1 MNLDLLTNPTMPMEI
16 ILWCVAALF
25 GTSVLALFAGRSRFA
40 NGLIYGLTLLITA
53 VTAAIAARHL
63 FLGAEAEASSYSLP
77 IGLPW
82 LNAHFRLDLLSA
94 FFLLIVNLLGA
105 VSSLYGWQ
113 YGHHEKEPMRVLPFY
128 PLFIAGMS
136 LVTVADDAFMFL
148 VAWEVMSLASWLLV
162 LSTHKEKGTQHA
174 AYVYMIMACIGT
186 FALCLAFGLLA
197 GVAGDYGFDSIR
209 AHSLSPLLASGVL
222 FLTLF
227 GAGAKAGVVPLHAWL
242 PLAHPAA
249 PSHISALMSG
259 VMTKVAIYG
268 MVRIL
273 FDLVGAPQW
282 WWGGVVMLL
291 GGITALIGVL
301 YALMQH
307 DLKRL
312 LAYHT
317 VENIGIIVIGLGLA
331 LAFSGNHLPVLAG
344 LALTAALFHVLNHSL
359 FKSLLFLGAGS
370 VLTSTGTRE
379 MEKLGGLIHKMP
391 ITAFIFL
398 IGALSISALPPFNGF
413 ISEWLTFQ
421 SILSGIV
428 LPQWL
433 LKFSLP
439 VVGAMLA
446 LAAAFTAVCFVKV
459 YGVVFLGRARSA
471 EAENAHEVGGA
482 MLVSM
487 GVLALLCTVIG
498 VLPSG
503 VLDFL
508 RPRVSAL
515 LPNVT
520 TPLQHSDW
528 LMLRP
533 QEADGSSY
541 SGLII
546 LGAIAFM
553 TSVLVLCIH
562 QFASNRAS
570 RGDIWD
576 CGFPCAQTNT
586 QYTASSF
593 AQPIRRI
600 FGTVLFSAKES
611 INMPEPGDLRAA
623 QFKVHL
629 RDHLWEKFY
638 APVVRW
644 MNFLSE
650 KCDATQFL
658 TIRSYLS
665 LMFGAL
671 VLLLVLVA
679 VIQ

>member
-1 MNLDLLTNPTMPMEI
+1 VNLDMFMDPTMPIEI
-16 ILWCVAALF
+16 VLSSIAALL
-25 GTSVLALFAGRSRFA
+25 GTSLIALLVGRCRCV
-40 NGLIYGLTLLITA
+40 NGLVYGLTMLITSVCAA
-53 VTAAIAARHL
+53 VALRQL
-63 FLGAEAEASSYSLP
+63 LLGTDAQPSLYELP

-82 LNAHFRLDLLSA
+82 LKGHFRLDLLSS

-113 YGHHEKEPMRVLPFY
+113 YGAHEKEPMRVLPFY

-136 LVTVADDAFMFL
+136 LVTITNDAFMFL
-148 VAWEVMSLASWLLV
+148 VAWEVMSMASWLLV
-162 LSTHKEKGTQHA
+162 LSTHEEKGTQHA
-174 AYVYMIMACIGT
+174 AYVYIIMACIGT

-197 GVAGDYGFDSIR
+197 GVGGDYGFDAIR
-209 AHSLSPLLASGVL
+209 EHHLSPVLATGVL
-222 FLTLF
+222 FLTLL
-227 GAGAKAGVVPLHAWL
+227 GAGAKAGIVPMHAWL
-242 PLAHPAA
+242 PLAHPVA

-268 MVRIL
+268 LIRIL
-273 FDLVGAPQW
+273 FDLVNTPLW
-282 WWGGVVMLL
+282 WWGGFVMIL
-291 GGITALIGVL
+291 GGITALAGIL

-307 DLKRL
+307 DLKKL
-312 LAYHT
+312 LAYST
-317 VENIGIIVIGLGLA
+317 VENVGIIVIGLGLA
-331 LAFSGNHLPVLAG
+331 LAFKGNNLPILAG
-344 LALTAALFHVLNHSL
+344 LALTAALFHVLNHSV

-370 VLTSTGTRE
+370 VLTATGTRE
-379 MEKLGGLIHKMP
+379 MEKLGGLIHRMP
-391 ITAFIFL
+391 ISAFIFL

-421 SILSGIV
+421 SILSGVV

-459 YGVVFLGRARSA
+459 YGIVFLGRARSV
-471 EAENAHEVGGA
+471 EAEKAHEVGGL
-482 MLVSM
+482 MLTSM
-487 GVLALLCTVIG
+487 GILAVLCTVIG
-498 VLPSG
+498 LLPSG
-503 VLDFL
+503 VLHCL
-508 RPRVSAL
+508 RPLVTEL
-515 LPNVT
+515 LPDTT
-520 TPLQHSDW
+520 TPLSNANW

-533 QEADGSSY
+533 QEIDGSSY

-546 LGAIAFM
+546 LAAIVFM
-553 TSVLVLCIH
+553 TTALILCIH
-562 QFASNRAS
+562 QFASNRTR

-600 FGTVLFSAKES
+600 FGSIVFSSKVT
-611 INMPEPGDLRAA
+611 INMPEPGDVRAA
-623 QFKVHL
+623 QFSVSL
-629 RDHLWEKFY
+629 RDHLWEIFY
-638 APVVRW
+638 APIVRW
-644 MNFLSE
+644 INFLSE
-650 KCDATQFL
+650 KIDKSQFL

-665 LMFGAL
+665 LMFVFL